1 MVWNH
6 IKIGDYE
13 CYQEDGKM
21 DKSNNSLTNALT
33 ILKRFS
39 MDNPEQG
46 VTEIAENLN
55 IGKSTVH
62 RLLLSLGSEGFVY
75 NDPNSNRY
83 SLGTSLLSLT
93 TIVNSQ
99 LPIVNE
105 SIPILNVLTERTG
118 ETSHLGILEGKHIIY
133 LQKID
138 SENPAK
144 LSTHIGM
151 RHPIHAT
158 SIGQIILA
166 YQNEKTFN
174 KLIPENL
181 QKFTEKTITARYN
194 LKIKLSASRQQHFVI
209 SDEEYEKGFISIAA
223 PVFDE
228 KGQVIAAVSIV
239 GPVNR
244 MMKKIKQKAYTDEV
258 RRAAEKLTEIVK
270 IRRRKKFYENKY
282 A

>member
-1 MVWNH
+1 V
-6 IKIGDYE
+6 
-13 CYQEDGKM
+13 

-33 ILKRFS
+33 ILKSFS
-39 MDNPEQG
+39 IDNPEQG

-75 NDPNSNRY
+75 KDPNSNRY

-138 SENPAK
+138 SENPVN

-151 RHPIHAT
+151 RQPIHST
-158 SIGQIILA
+158 SIGQIILS
-166 YQNEKTFN
+166 YQNEKTIN
-174 KLIPENL
+174 KLLPEKL
-181 QKFTEKTITARYN
+181 EKFTDKTITARDQ
-194 LKIKLSASRQQHFVI
+194 LKIKLSTSRQQHFVI
-209 SDEEYEKGFISIAA
+209 CDEEYAKGFISVAA

-228 KGQVIAAVSIV
+228 NGHVISAVSIV

-244 MMKKIKQKAYTDEV
+244 MKNKIKQKAFIEEV
-258 RRAAEKLTEIVK
+258 RSAANKLTEIVK
-270 IRRRKKFYENKY
+270 IRRRKRFYENKY
-282 A
+282 S

>member
-1 MVWNH
+1 
-6 IKIGDYE
+6 
-13 CYQEDGKM
+13 
-21 DKSNNSLTNALT
+21 
-33 ILKRFS
+33 

-75 NDPNSNRY
+75 KDPNSNRY

-118 ETSHLGILEGKHIIY
+118 ETSHLGILEAKHVIY
-133 LQKID
+133 LQKIE
-138 SENPAK
+138 SEHPVK
-144 LSTHIGM
+144 LSTHFGM
-151 RHPIHAT
+151 RQPIHAT

-166 YQNEKTFN
+166 YQNEKTIN

-181 QKFTEKTITARYN
+181 EKFTDKTITTRDN
-194 LKIKLSASRQQHFVI
+194 LKMKLSVSRKQHFVI
-209 SDEEYEKGFISIAA
+209 SDGEYEKGFISVAA

-228 KGQVIAAVSIV
+228 NDQVIAAVSIV

-244 MMKKIKQKAYTDEV
+244 MKHNIKQKAFLEEV
-258 RRAAEKLTEIVK
+258 RRAAEKLSEIVK
-270 IRRRKKFYENKY
+270 IRRRKRFFENKY
-282 A
+282 S

>member
-1 MVWNH
+1 
-6 IKIGDYE
+6 
-13 CYQEDGKM
+13 M

-33 ILKRFS
+33 ILKSFS

-75 NDPNSNRY
+75 KDPNSNRY

-118 ETSHLGILEGKHIIY
+118 ETSHLGILEGKYVIY
-133 LQKID
+133 LQKIESD
-138 SENPAK
+138 NPVK
-144 LSTHIGM
+144 LSTHFGM
-151 RHPIHAT
+151 RQPIHAT

-166 YQNEKTFN
+166 YQNEKTIN

-181 QKFTEKTITARYN
+181 EKFTDKTITTRDK
-194 LKIKLSASRQQHFVI
+194 LKMKLTVIRSQHFVI
-209 SDEEYEKGFISIAA
+209 ADEEYEKGFISISA

-228 KGQVIAAVSIV
+228 NDQVIAAVSIV

-244 MMKKIKQKAYTDEV
+244 MKNKIKQKVFLEEV
-258 RRAAEKLTEIVK
+258 KSAAEKLSEIVK
-270 IRRRKKFYENKY
+270 IRRRKRFYENKY
-282 A
+282 S

>member
-1 MVWNH
+1 V
-6 IKIGDYE
+6 
-13 CYQEDGKM
+13 

-33 ILKRFS
+33 ILKNFS

-75 NDPNSNRY
+75 KDPNSNRY
-83 SLGTSLLSLT
+83 SLGTSLLSLNN
-93 TIVNSQ
+93 IVNSQ

-138 SENPAK
+138 REKPVK
-144 LSTHIGM
+144 MSTHIGM
-151 RHPIHAT
+151 RQPIHAT

-166 YQNEKTFN
+166 YQNEKTIN
-174 KLIPENL
+174 KLLPETL
-181 QKFTEKTITARYN
+181 EKFTDKTITARDY
-194 LKIKLSASRQQHFVI
+194 LKTKLSASRQQQFVI
-209 SDEEYEKGFISIAA
+209 CEEEYEKGIISIAA

-228 KGQVIAAVSIV
+228 AGQVIAAVSIV

-244 MMKKIKQKAYTDEV
+244 LMKKIKQKAFIEDV
-258 RRAAEKLTEIVK
+258 ISAGDKLSEIIK
-270 IRRRKKFYENKY
+270 IRRRKRYFENKY
-282 A
+282 S

>member
-1 MVWNH
+1 
-6 IKIGDYE
+6 
-13 CYQEDGKM
+13 M

-33 ILKRFS
+33 IMKSFS

-75 NDPNSNRY
+75 KDPNSNRY
-83 SLGTSLLSLT
+83 SLGTSFLALT
-93 TIVNSQ
+93 NIVNSQ

-105 SIPILNVLTERTG
+105 SNPILNVLTERTG
-118 ETSHLGILEGKHIIY
+118 ETSHLGIIEGKHIIY

-138 SENPAK
+138 SENPIK

-151 RHPIHAT
+151 RQPIHAT
-158 SIGQIILA
+158 SIGQIILGF
-166 YQNEKTFN
+166 QNEKTIH
-174 KLIPENL
+174 KLLPEKL
-181 QKFTEKTITARYN
+181 ERFTDKTITTRDQ
-194 LKIKLSASRQQHFVI
+194 LKLKLSTIRQQQFVI
-209 SDEEYEKGFISIAA
+209 CDEEYVKGVISIAA

-244 MMKKIKQKAYTDEV
+244 MLIKIKQKAFIEEV
-258 RRAAEKLTEIVK
+258 KSAADKLSEMVK
-270 IRRRKKFYENKY
+270 IRRRKRYYENKY
-282 A
+282 SV

>member
-1 MVWNH
+1 V
-6 IKIGDYE
+6 
-13 CYQEDGKM
+13 

-33 ILKRFS
+33 ILKSFS

-46 VTEIAENLN
+46 VTEIAKNLN

-75 NDPNSNRY
+75 KDPNSNRY

-118 ETSHLGILEGKHIIY
+118 ETSHLGILEGKYVIY
-133 LQKID
+133 LQKIE
-138 SENPAK
+138 SEHPAK
-144 LSTHIGM
+144 LSTLIGM
-151 RHPIHAT
+151 RQPIHAT

-166 YQNEKTFN
+166 YQNEKTIN
-174 KLIPENL
+174 KLIPEKL
-181 QKFTEKTITARYN
+181 EKFTDKTITTLDN
-194 LKIKLSASRQQHFVI
+194 WKMKLSAIRQQHFVI

-244 MMKKIKQKAYTDEV
+244 MLKKIKQKAYIEEV
-258 RRAAEKLTEIVK
+258 RSAAAKLTEIVK
-270 IRRRKKFYENKY
+270 IRRRKRSFESKY
-282 A
+282 S